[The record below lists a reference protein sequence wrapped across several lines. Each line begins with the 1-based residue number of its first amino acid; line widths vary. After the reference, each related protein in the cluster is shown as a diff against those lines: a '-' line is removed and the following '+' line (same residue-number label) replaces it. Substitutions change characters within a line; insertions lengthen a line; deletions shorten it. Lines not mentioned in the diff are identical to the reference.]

1 MTQSRNPQVIFAS
14 PSQVIKDIALIT
26 IGSIVSAIAIN
37 GILIPSHFASG
48 GVTGIAL
55 VIHSLVPAFRVEWI
69 YILMNIPMFAAAW
82 MAIGRRFFFYSVIGA
97 LGLSLSLAFVHV
109 NIVLQDNVLNA
120 LLGGI
125 VLGAAVGI
133 TLRSSGSQGGMD
145 ILAVMLLK
153 RFSINLGNTI
163 LLVNALVLALAAYF
177 FSIESALYTLIV
189 IYVSAKV
196 VNVIVTGL
204 SQRKAV
210 FIISPRWKDI
220 SDEILRDIRRGVTIL
235 DGKGGFKKNP
245 ESIIYTVVT
254 FPEIGELKAL
264 IRRIDP
270 DAFVVISNTLE
281 VMNYRIGNQ
290 PHW

>member
-1 MTQSRNPQVIFAS
+1 MGGPMQPQVIFES
-14 PSQVIKDIALIT
+14 TRQVVRDIALIAA
-26 IGSIVSAIAIN
+26 GSIISALAVN
-37 GILIPSHFASG
+37 GILIPNQFVSG

-55 VIHSLVPAFRVEWI
+55 VIHSIIPAWRVEWI
-69 YILMNIPMFAAAW
+69 YIAMNIPMFIAAW
-82 MAIGRRFFFYSVIGA
+82 MAVGRRFFFFSIIGA
-97 LGLSLSLAFVHV
+97 VSLSLALSLVHV
-109 NIVLQDNVLNA
+109 HINLHDKLLNA

-125 VLGAAVGI
+125 VLGAAVGL

-153 RFSINLGNTI
+153 RFSISLGNTI
-163 LLVNALVLALAAYF
+163 LFVNAVVLVLAAYF

-196 VNVIVTGL
+196 VNILVTGL

-210 FIISPRWKDI
+210 FIISPHWKVI

-235 DGKGGFKKNP
+235 DGKGGFKGEK
-245 ESIIYTVVT
+245 ESILYTVVT
-254 FPEIGELKAL
+254 FPELGDLKNL
-264 IRRIDP
+264 VRRIDP
-270 DAFVVISNTLE
+270 GAFVVISNTLE